1 MAEGE
6 AAGQVPEAR
15 SVVSR
20 HSGSAG
26 RDARE
31 TQTGRLRQPIMDWRK
46 TMSKNKRVFILD
58 IVVGFLRKSP
68 SVRESRYCKKIAILR
83 T

>member
-1 MAEGE
+1 VLALAPVAEGE

-20 HSGSAG
+20 HFGSAG

-31 TQTGRLRQPIMDWRK
+31 TATGRLCQQQRFEQM
-46 TMSKNKRVFILD
+46 ILE
-58 IVVGFLRKSP
+58 KH
-68 SVRESRYCKKIAILR
+68 AQ
-83 T
+83 